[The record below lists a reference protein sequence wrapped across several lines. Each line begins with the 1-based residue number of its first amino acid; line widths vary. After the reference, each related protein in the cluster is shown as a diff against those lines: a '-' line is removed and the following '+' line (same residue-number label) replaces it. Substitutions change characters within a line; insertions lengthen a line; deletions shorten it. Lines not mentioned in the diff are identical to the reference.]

1 MAIDHLLLNNSK
13 YYELVNSGQFIKL
26 MNRRYAPWPESF
38 VIPAN
43 TPVEGYYSGDTGN
56 RIPYDFS
63 AKLTGFNNGKWVY
76 ISLEDQKVHGEID
89 PTKIKSINWG
99 GKTSLIRLAIK
110 GLRHFTRRVAVAC

>member
-76 ISLEDQKVHGEID
+76 ISLEDQNVHGEID

-99 GKTSLIRLAIK
+99 VKPHLYAWLSRLYATLLE
-110 GLRHFTRRVAVAC
+110 GWR

>member
-1 MAIDHLLLNNSK
+1 MAIDHFLLNNSK
-13 YYELVNSGQFIKL
+13 YYELVSNGQFIKL
-26 MNRRYAPWPESF
+26 MNKRYAPWPESF

-56 RIPYDFS
+56 RIPYDFP

-76 ISLEDQKVHGEID
+76 TSLKDQDVHGEID

-99 GKTSLIRLAIK
+99 GKRLLSHWYNKACRLLK
-110 GLRHFTRRVAVAC
+110 KEAVAC